1 MRKIAVML
9 ALLSMASVSWAAET
23 RQDVANR
30 LQSAGDVLNAI
41 MSAPDKG
48 IPNDVLDSAKCIA
61 VVPTLI
67 KAGFIFGGEGGMGVA
82 SCKTAHGWSAPAF
95 FNIGGGSWGLQ
106 IGAENVNLVMVFL
119 NRKGMDRL
127 LRSKVQLGAG
137 GSVAAG
143 PVGREA
149 SANTNWKMNTEI
161 LTYSRTH
168 GVFAGLTLHGAVITR
183 NDDDMKIVY
192 GPGTSSQAVL
202 TGQVRRPSIADPFLH
217 AIERAMRQAHVA
229 S

>member
-1 MRKIAVML
+1 MRKIAVVI
-9 ALLSMASVSWAAET
+9 ALLSMASFTWAAET
-23 RQDVANR
+23 RQDVSNR
-30 LQSAGDVLNAI
+30 LQSAGQVLNAI
-41 MSAPDKG
+41 MAAPDKG
-48 IPNDVLDSAKCIA
+48 IPNEVLESAKCIA

-67 KAGFIFGGEGGMGVA
+67 KGGFIFGGEGGMGVA

-106 IGAENVNLVMVFL
+106 IGAENVNLVMVFM
-119 NRKGMDRL
+119 NKRGMDRL
-127 LRSKVQLGAG
+127 LKSKVQLGAG
-137 GSVAAG
+137 ASVAAG

-161 LTYSRTH
+161 LTYSRSH

-192 GPGTSSQAVL
+192 GPDTSTQAVL
-202 TGQVRRPSIADPFLH
+202 TGREKVPGIADPFVD
-217 AIERAMRQAHVA
+217 AIHRAMRKAHA
-229 S
+229 SG